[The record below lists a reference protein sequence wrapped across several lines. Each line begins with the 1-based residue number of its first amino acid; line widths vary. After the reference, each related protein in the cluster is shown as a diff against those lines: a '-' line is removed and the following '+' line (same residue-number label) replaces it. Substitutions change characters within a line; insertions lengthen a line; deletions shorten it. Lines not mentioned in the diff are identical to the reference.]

1 MSPKMLVF
9 YALLF
14 VSVFSN
20 TVMGATIDMPI
31 PKPILREAIEEIDVN
46 KRADSHYCKEE
57 NCPPGKHCP
66 KVPIVCRRGPCC
78 F

>member
-1 MSPKMLVF
+1 MLVF

-14 VSVFSN
+14 VSVFSS
-20 TVMGATIDMPI
+20 TVMGATID
-31 PKPILREAIEEIDVN
+31 KPILREAIEEIDVN
-46 KRADSHYCKEE
+46 KRAKNPYCKEE

-66 KVPIVCRRGPCC
+66 KVPIACVYGPCC